1 MNGKRKGSG
10 GERELCAYLTG
21 EGFPA
26 RRNNQMFVGGGGNP
40 DISAR
45 GLSEYHIEVKRVER
59 LNIGAAMAQA
69 ERDAA
74 GKIPTVI
81 HRQNRRPW
89 RITLNL
95 SDFLQVVKR
104 NERQQDAGS
113 TGDA

>member
-10 GERELCAYLTG
+10 GERELCAYLTSM
-21 EGFPA
+21 GFPA
-26 RRNNQMFVGGGGNP
+26 RRNDQRFTGGHGNP
-40 DISAR
+40 DVAAG
-45 GLSEYHIEVKRVER
+45 GLGWLHIECKRVEH
-59 LNIGAAMAQA
+59 LNLGAAMAQA

-74 GKIPTVI
+74 GKIPVVI

-95 SDFLQVVKR
+95 SDFLKVVK
-104 NERQQDAGS
+104 NIERQQGAGF